1 MRVQRCPCITD
12 MRSAY
17 CSLDIQASSPEQ
29 RQTKDCGE
37 PNLYEVTAELCCGER
52 RGSDTADPKPPYDFQ
67 TVWACFENSG
77 FPNE

>member
-17 CSLDIQASSPEQ
+17 CSLDIQASSPER

-37 PNLYEVTAELCCGER
+37 PNLYEVTAELCRGER
-52 RGSDTADPKPPYDFQ
+52 RGSDTANPEAALRFLNRLGMP
-67 TVWACFENSG
+67 
-77 FPNE
+77 

>member
-17 CSLDIQASSPEQ
+17 CSLDIQASSPER
-29 RQTKDCGE
+29 RQTKDFGE
-37 PNLYEVTAELCCGER
+37 SNPYEVTAELCRGER
-52 RGSDTADPKPPYDFQ
+52 RGSDTADPRPPYDFQ
-67 TVWACFENSG
+67 TVWACLENSG